1 MTKQRRKEKDRTIN
15 ISSSVP
21 GQLGHVRTNLLGQTI
36 VTFSPQNQIQQR
48 VVHIR
53 LPSGG
58 RATPEREKPFTHAR
72 FVYTAPQGYVNFRD
86 GNVIEKWSGTFSS
99 DINAFGSPMAMM
111 RPTCGFPMNTG
122 SEIPF
127 QGSQYPP
134 AASLDLKS
142 QAEVKALLDLDD
154 KSGKLDFDLGV
165 FFGERKETAEMFRD
179 GAVGLLQLVRALKR
193 GDAATALD
201 KILHT
206 FRAKGLKSR
215 EVRKWKRSV
224 RHGAKDV
231 KKLYDAFSNTVLL
244 WNLGISPLMRDL
256 DALKERIVTGD
267 LLAKCQVKAQ
277 GRAYRVV
284 NKRERVKIGY
294 NDGVEVGTDVSET
307 SGYTVTLIAVPHQ
320 TVLADLSRL
329 GLTNL
334 PALAWELTPASFV
347 VDYFYAFGPW
357 LQSLKIPERFVW
369 QDGSYTHRVRR
380 IVTQTYSGAP
390 SVVKL
395 SPGQTVLDYT
405 KRTVYTKWPT
415 PIPPLSLK
423 GTVLSDK
430 QAINTGLI
438 AIAKTRALLGI
449 R

>member
-1 MTKQRRKEKDRTIN
+1 MGKQRRKAIDRTIN
-15 ISSSVP
+15 VSSSEP
-21 GQLGHVRTNLLGQTI
+21 ALLNHVRTDLSGNVL
-36 VTFSPQNQIQQR
+36 VTFSPQATISKR

-53 LPSGG
+53 IPTGG
-58 RATPEREKPFTHAR
+58 RAKPEREKPFTHVR
-72 FVYTAPQGYVNFRD
+72 FQYTAPQGYVNFRTQ
-86 GNVIEKWSGTFSS
+86 NVVEKWSGTFSS
-99 DINAFGSPMAMM
+99 DINAYGSPAAYL
-111 RPTCGFPMNTG
+111 RPTCGFPMSSG

-127 QGSQYPP
+127 QSSQYPP
-134 AASLDLKS
+134 ATSLDLKS
-142 QAEVKALLDLDD
+142 QAEVKALLELDD

-224 RHGAKDV
+224 RHGARDAKQLFDV
-231 KKLYDAFSNTVLL
+231 FSNTVLL

-256 DALKERIVTGD
+256 EALHQRLVTGD
-267 LLAKCQVKAQ
+267 LLSKCQVKARK
-277 GRAYRVV
+277 RAYRVV
-284 NKRERVKIGY
+284 NKKEQVNIGY
-294 NDGVEVGTDVSET
+294 GGGVGVNTEVSEL

-334 PALAWELTPASFV
+334 PALAWELTPASFI

-380 IVTQTYSGAP
+380 IITTTYSGAP

-395 SPGQTVLDYT
+395 SPGVTTLDYT
-405 KRTVYTKWPT
+405 KRSVYTTWPT

-430 QAINTGLI
+430 QTVNTGLV
-438 AIAKTRALLGI
+438 AIAKVRALLGI